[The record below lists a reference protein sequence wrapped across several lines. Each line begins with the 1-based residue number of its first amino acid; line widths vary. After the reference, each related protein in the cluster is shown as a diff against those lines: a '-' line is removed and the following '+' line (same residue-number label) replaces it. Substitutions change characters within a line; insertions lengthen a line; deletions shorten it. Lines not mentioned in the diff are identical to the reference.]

1 MKYGRLERSLQ
12 APSYHEGLRA
22 YRKPLDVLPFPDND
36 INVTFWSRP
45 MPAAPPLALPEP
57 PSPDSAFADVLEQAA
72 AGERKA
78 ERTRAAIRA
87 AVCRLLDA
95 GPPEHLKVADIC
107 RAAGIAHGTF
117 YIYFK
122 DIHAVIGAVLA
133 DFVPF
138 VQAVM
143 RAAGRSSVGGGTGAG
158 LDRVRPAT
166 AAYVVLFA
174 RNVGL
179 MRCLTAGLEGFPEAR
194 EAFQRLNREWAHT
207 VADAALRD
215 AAATGA
221 GPLPD
226 RDELLRR
233 AYALGGMV
241 DQYLVALHVHRDPT
255 LAALSADRAAVVDT
269 LTLIWIR
276 GMTP

>member
-1 MKYGRLERSLQ
+1 MS
-12 APSYHEGLRA
+12 
-22 YRKPLDVLPFPDND
+22 
-36 INVTFWSRP
+36 
-45 MPAAPPLALPEP
+45 AAPPLALPDP

-72 AGERKA
+72 AGGRKA

-87 AVCRLLDA
+87 AVCRLLDD

-122 DIHAVIGAVLA
+122 DIHAVIGTVLA

-143 RAAGRSSVGGGTGAG
+143 RAAGRSGGSAG

-166 AAYVVLFA
+166 AAYVALFA

-194 EAFQRLNREWAHT
+194 EAFQRLNREWAQT
-207 VADAALRD
+207 VAEAARRD
-215 AAATGA
+215 AAAA
-221 GPLPD
+221 GRALPD

-255 LAALSADRAAVVDT
+255 LAALSGDDDTVINT
-269 LTLIWIR
+269 LTLIWKR

>member
-1 MKYGRLERSLQ
+1 
-12 APSYHEGLRA
+12 
-22 YRKPLDVLPFPDND
+22 
-36 INVTFWSRP
+36 

-72 AGERKA
+72 AGARKA

-87 AVCRLLDA
+87 AVCRLLDD

-143 RAAGRSSVGGGTGAG
+143 RAAGRSGGSGAAG

-166 AAYVVLFA
+166 AAYVALFA

-207 VADAALRD
+207 VADAARRE
-215 AAATGA
+215 AAASGA
-221 GPLPD
+221 ATPD

-255 LAALSADRAAVVDT
+255 LAALSADREVVVDT
-269 LTLIWIR
+269 LTLIWKR